1 MNIVVLIIIFR
12 RKEMKLFKG
21 IKLYSA
27 LAICLTLSANAETSN
42 NETILQDVKK
52 QVQNIQWHTLNDS
65 DAWGFTIETQ
75 LDNGNGK
82 LQQRVQ
88 RYDPNLELNK
98 QWQLIE
104 QSKEK
109 PSKAILHE
117 YGKIQ
122 ESIRS
127 SEPPVNSENVDIVYL
142 MTLKFEKST
151 GNYVVFSFKPRL
163 SMFDEEVNE
172 VFDGK
177 LYFNKAKNYIEKLTI
192 SASEV
197 FSPGFSVEVEK
208 YDMDI
213 EVSKIAGELHVTK
226 IKSDKSGSA
235 FIFSS
240 FDEISTRKLSDFI
253 SKR

>member
-1 MNIVVLIIIFR
+1 
-12 RKEMKLFKG
+12 MKLFKS

-27 LAICLTLSANAETSN
+27 LAICLTLSANAEVSN
-42 NETILQDVKK
+42 NETILAEVKK
-52 QVQNIQWHTLNDS
+52 QVQKIQWHTLNES

-75 LDNGNGK
+75 LDRGNGK
-82 LQQRVQ
+82 LQQRIQ

-117 YGKIQ
+117 YAKTQ

-127 SEPPVNSENVDIVYL
+127 SEPPVNSENVEIVYL
-142 MTLKFEKST
+142 VTLKFDKNV
-151 GNYVVFSFKPRL
+151 GDYAVFSFKPRL
-163 SMFDEEVNE
+163 SMFDEEVNK

-177 LYFNKAKNYIEKLTI
+177 LYFNKTENYIEKLAI
-192 SASEV
+192 SASEA
-197 FSPGFSVEVEK
+197 FSPGFSVEVEQ
-208 YDMDI
+208 YDMNI
-213 EVSKIAGELHVTK
+213 EVSKVAGELHVTL
-226 IKSDKSGSA
+226 IESNKSGSA

-240 FDEISTRKLSDFI
+240 FDEISTRKISDFVT
-253 SKR
+253 KR

>member
-1 MNIVVLIIIFR
+1 
-12 RKEMKLFKG
+12 MKLFKS

-27 LAICLTLSANAETSN
+27 LVICMTLSANAEISN
-42 NETILQDVKK
+42 NEIILAEVKK
-52 QVQNIQWHTLNDS
+52 QVQKIQWHTLNES

-75 LDNGNGK
+75 LDRGNGK
-82 LQQRVQ
+82 LQQRIQ
-88 RYDPNLELNK
+88 RYNPNLELNK

-117 YGKIQ
+117 YAKTQ

-127 SEPPVNSENVDIVYL
+127 SEPPVDLENIDIVYL
-142 MTLKFEKST
+142 VTLKFEKNV
-151 GNYVVFSFKPRL
+151 GDYAVFSFKPRL
-163 SMFDEEVNE
+163 SMFDEEVNK

-177 LYFNKAKNYIEKLTI
+177 LYFNKSKNYIEKLNI
-192 SASEV
+192 SASEA

-208 YDMDI
+208 YDMNI
-213 EVSKIAGELHVTK
+213 EVSKVEEELHVTQ
-226 IKSDKSGSA
+226 IESDKSGSA

-240 FDEISTRKLSDFI
+240 FDEISTRKFSDFVT
-253 SKR
+253 KR